1 MVQFVA
7 PIVKANHCTETFN
20 QMVKEFRNMA
30 KKSGSKEIFDF
41 VNSWTDSKCVEST
54 LLFWTDSGSDDSDW
68 QDFSEN
74 SEEEN

>member
-1 MVQFVA
+1 MVKLVA
-7 PIVKANHCTETFN
+7 PIVKANHCTEPFN

-30 KKSGSKEIFDF
+30 KKSGSKEIFNF
-41 VNSWTDSKCVEST
+41 VNSWTT
-54 LLFWTDSGSDDSDW
+54 WTVIGSDDEDW